1 MRSTA
6 SNSVS
11 GDTGVDK
18 GSPAWPTEPRRRASK
33 FAAKCSAKTFSK
45 ASESEVVFRWRWR
58 ETSSFRNRSLAVK
71 QGDQLRVDG
80 WYWVGDED
88 ARLGAMPAGPHLGVM
103 AYWYGVFADL

>member
-1 MRSTA
+1 MCVQVRLNVCTA
-6 SNSVS
+6 PS
-11 GDTGVDK
+11 
-18 GSPAWPTEPRRRASK
+18 SPRCVADPLYGNTTHAVGNERGHLVEVTRCIEEGGAASYPGHP
-33 FAAKCSAKTFSK
+33 A
-45 ASESEVVFRWRWR
+45 
-58 ETSSFRNRSLAVK
+58 SSFRNRSLAVK